1 MASTFISFAVILCL
15 QWDFGIITAKPG
27 KTYYNELGHLTII
40 LNTTMSSIKVH
51 CKYFYVLAP
60 FGDRNILSGL
70 RANFFNHSP
79 ILPKLSHINGIYA
92 MRNIRPSDY
101 DKERPDSQLV
111 RNGQASDL
119 DSIWRRIRQCVKQF
133 GPIVPCIYKERDS
146 LWRNEQ
152 VTLI

>member
-1 MASTFISFAVILCL
+1 
-15 QWDFGIITAKPG
+15 
-27 KTYYNELGHLTII
+27 
-40 LNTTMSSIKVH
+40 MSSIKVNF
-51 CKYFYVLAP
+51 KYFYVLAP
-60 FGDRNILSGL
+60 IGDRNILSGL

-101 DKERPDSQLV
+101 DKDRPDSQLV

-152 VTLI
+152 VSLIWITHFTMLLYVNEASNTFIYNYWVPHLLNVLSHW

>member
-1 MASTFISFAVILCL
+1 MMASTFISLVVILCL
-15 QWDFGIITAKPG
+15 QWDFGIINAKPG
-27 KTYYNELGHLTII
+27 NTYCNASGHLIVI
-40 LNTTMSSIKVH
+40 LKPCV
-51 CKYFYVLAP
+51 P
-60 FGDRNILSGL
+60 FSFILDIFHVSAAIGDRNIASGL

-92 MRNIRPSDY
+92 MRNTRPSDD

-111 RNGQASDL
+111 KNGQASDL
-119 DSIWRRIRQCVKQF
+119 ESTWRRIRQCVKQF

-152 VTLI
+152 VSLI